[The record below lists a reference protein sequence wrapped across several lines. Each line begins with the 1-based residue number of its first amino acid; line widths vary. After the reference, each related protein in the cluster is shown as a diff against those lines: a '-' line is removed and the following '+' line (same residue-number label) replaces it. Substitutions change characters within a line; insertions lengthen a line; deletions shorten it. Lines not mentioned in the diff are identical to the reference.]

1 MSPVRVAVVAASP
14 QARASLQA
22 LVEAEPALDFA
33 GSAADAAAIADRL
46 AGELPDVLVVELEPQ
61 ADDLPAPAPVPEA
74 NRDPATPALVLLTD
88 EADSVW
94 IHEALTGG
102 ATALL
107 PRSATPGEI
116 IAAIGAVAA
125 GLCVLSPEIL
135 LRLLAER
142 KAPREMASAALV
154 EMLTPREIEVLTMLA
169 EGLGNKEIGRHLNIS
184 DNTVKFH
191 LSSIFGKLG
200 ASSRTEA
207 VMQGMRHGLIM
218 V

>member
-1 MSPVRVAVVAASP
+1 MSPLRVAVVAASP

-22 LVEAEPALDFA
+22 LVDATPALDFA
-33 GSAADAAAIADRL
+33 GSAADVAAIADRF
-46 AGELPDVLVVELEPQ
+46 ASELPDVVVAELEPQ
-61 ADDLPAPAPVPEA
+61 GGDLPAPGAD
-74 NRDPATPALVLLTD
+74 RHPAMPALVLLTD
-88 EADSVW
+88 EADSDW
-94 IHEALTGG
+94 IHDALAGG

-107 PRSATPGEI
+107 PRGATPGEI
-116 IAAIGAVAA
+116 TAAIEAVAA

-135 LRLLAER
+135 ARLLA
-142 KAPREMASAALV
+142 AHQGPRQMASAALV

-169 EGLGNKEIGRHLNIS
+169 EGLGNKEIARHLDIS

-191 LSSIFGKLG
+191 LSAIFGKLG